1 MLNKEAD
8 IQQLWNRAVK
18 CHREADFATA
28 IQYYQRISEL
38 QPQRADIYCE
48 LGKIFQQ
55 QQQTASAIEAYRR
68 AIEINPHQSPW
79 VYDHLAKA
87 LKQQEDP
94 AAIAAYEEAVR
105 LYGHTPVWI
114 CRDLADLYTQ
124 QQQYDLAIATYQE
137 LIDLDPA
144 VASSTLVKIGDI
156 YIRQNEFFAAQAA
169 YQQARQARALYN
181 VKELVSCLP
190 QLTTNSASK
199 IDILDN
205 GCDPTGRQLALLAEY
220 TTGRVV
226 GTNIF
231 RGFPQHTVKQSRLN
245 NEFYYM
251 DGQNLSFDDCSF
263 DLVISLNVLE
273 HVPNPAKYLQE
284 CYRVLRT
291 GGYGF
296 FNWYPLWSGATGH
309 HIHPDM
315 VSNKARE
322 LGSKPPAYSLDSA
335 SIPFWGHL
343 LFSATE
349 MLDFLCDRQR
359 YDRSL
364 AEWMR
369 DYIYYG
375 KDLNRWLW
383 RDVWRSF
390 QVLDWDASE
399 VCHRGIRSID
409 ASTLTKL
416 QQKYGFTDGFQISG
430 AKIVVKK

>member
-190 QLTTNSASK
+190 QFTTNSASK

-390 QVLDWDASE
+390 QVLDWDAIE

-409 ASTLTKL
+409 ASTLSKL

>member
-1 MLNKEAD
+1 MLNREAN
-8 IQQLWNRAVK
+8 IEQLWNLAVK
-18 CHREADFATA
+18 CHRESDFATA
-28 IQYYQRISEL
+28 IQYYRRISEL
-38 QPQRADIYCE
+38 QPQRTDIYCE

-68 AIEINPHQSPW
+68 AIEINPNQLPW

-87 LKQQEDP
+87 LKQQGS
-94 AAIAAYEEAVR
+94 AAIPTYQEAVR
-105 LYGHTPVWI
+105 RYGYTPSWI

-124 QQQYDLAIATYQE
+124 QQQYELAIATYRE
-137 LIDLDPA
+137 LIDLAPA

-156 YIRQNEFFAAQAA
+156 YTQQNKFFAAQAA
-169 YQQARQARALYN
+169 YRQARQARALYN
-181 VKELVSCLP
+181 VKELVNSLP
-190 QLTTNSASK
+190 QFLTNSTSK
-199 IDILDN
+199 VDILDN

-231 RGFPQHTVKQSRLN
+231 RGFPQHTVKQSRFN

-273 HVPNPAKYLQE
+273 HVLNPAKYLQE

-296 FNWYPLWSGATGH
+296 FSWYPLWSGATGH
-309 HIHPDM
+309 HVHPDM

-322 LGSKPPAYSLDSA
+322 LGLKPPVYSLDGV

-343 LFSATE
+343 LFSAIE
-349 MLDFLCDRQR
+349 MLDLLCDRQR
-359 YDRSL
+359 YDPSL
-364 AEWMR
+364 AKWMQH
-369 DYIYYG
+369 YIYYG
-375 KDLNRWLW
+375 KDLNRWFW

-390 QVLDWDASE
+390 QTLHWNAIE
-399 VCHRGIRSID
+399 VCHRGVKSID

-416 QQKYGFTDGFQISG
+416 QHKYGFTDGFQISG
-430 AKIVVKK
+430 AKIVVQK